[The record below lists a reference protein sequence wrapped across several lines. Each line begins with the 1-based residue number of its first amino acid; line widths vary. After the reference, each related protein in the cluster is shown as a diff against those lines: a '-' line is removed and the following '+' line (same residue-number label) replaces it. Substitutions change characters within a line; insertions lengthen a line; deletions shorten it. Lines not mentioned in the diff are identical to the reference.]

1 MLRLLMAGLAAA
13 FLTAC
18 QPSASINREDPYA
31 SLHPWNPD
39 RKGVETTDNGV
50 QYIVI
55 RKGDGKG
62 PFPTAMDEVEVH
74 YDGRLAVDG
83 KGFDSSYG
91 GDPARFRLNQ
101 VIPGWTEGLQK
112 MQPGDEFMF
121 FIPAKMGYGERGAGG
136 VIPPDAD
143 LMFRVELL
151 AVHKATVSDPE
162 AWKKASPWP
171 SDSPEVM
178 RTASGLEYLIIRS
191 GDPEA
196 APPTDLDY
204 ALVHFEGRLDDGTV
218 VVSTFEN
225 QDPQIFPIAQLTD
238 GWAEALRMMRPGDR
252 WMLRLPPHLLY
263 GAEGDGLIPPNAS
276 VTFEIALD
284 RVIVIPAEP
293 QADPAADP
301 APR

>member
-1 MLRLLMAGLAAA
+1 MVRLCLAVFTAV
-13 FLTAC
+13 FLAAC
-18 QPSASINREDPYA
+18 QPSATINAEDPYQ
-31 SLHPWNPD
+31 SLYPWKPD
-39 RKGVETTDNGV
+39 LKGVQTTDNGV

-62 PFPTAMDEVEVH
+62 EFPTAMDEVEVH
-74 YDGRLAVDG
+74 YDGRLASSG
-83 KGFDSSYG
+83 EQFDASYG

-136 VIPPDAD
+136 RIPPNAD

-151 AVHKATVSDPE
+151 AVHKARVSDPE

-171 SDSPEVM
+171 ADSSDVV
-178 RTASGLEYLIIRS
+178 RTSSGLEYMIIRS
-191 GDPEA
+191 GDADQASPS
-196 APPTDLDY
+196 DRDY

-218 VVSTFEN
+218 FASTFEM

-238 GWAEALRMMRPGDR
+238 GWAEALKLMRPGDR
-252 WMLRLPPHLLY
+252 WMLRLPAHLMY
-263 GAEGDGLIPPNAS
+263 GADGDGIIPPGAS
-276 VTFEIALD
+276 VTFEVELD
-284 RVIVIPAEP
+284 QVISIPDEP
-293 QADPAADP
+293 PAAAP
-301 APR
+301 AKP